1 MDGPVIILMAFVK
14 ISQFCE
20 HRSSHFSAHI
30 QYNFHTH
37 TKWTSGGMAMY
48 INHVN
53 YANEI
58 GNVYCCL
65 RNKVVELNQFQIDNF
80 CSGCKMFK
88 GGGE

>member
-1 MDGPVIILMAFVK
+1 
-14 ISQFCE
+14 
-20 HRSSHFSAHI
+20 
-30 QYNFHTH
+30 
-37 TKWTSGGMAMY
+37 MY

-88 GGGE
+88 GGNEGRVLCYWKDLRQISDPHIVYDPRTEYLSMQKKKLDAM

>member
-1 MDGPVIILMAFVK
+1 
-14 ISQFCE
+14 
-20 HRSSHFSAHI
+20 
-30 QYNFHTH
+30 
-37 TKWTSGGMAMY
+37 MY

-88 GGGE
+88 GGMKVECCVTGKISDK